1 METRKEQTEKKNY
14 TTPTLAAIL
23 ILLVIGATVG
33 FYIRGQSR
41 PVRKRIVHRPGGAI
55 TQVEKKVVEPIKKIN
70 VTKEEVK
77 KAEVKKTEKATPK
90 PQPAQPKAKQAPVS
104 NTSATSQ
111 TEKYVK
117 LFIYSDPPARIYID
131 HKRIVDEKGNDVIT
145 PVKNLKVKAGTRIIK
160 LVAKDNPSKV
170 WWTQQKFYQDDM
182 IYVDSSAGD
191 W

>member
-1 METRKEQTEKKNY
+1 METKKEQTEKKNY

-23 ILLVIGATVG
+23 ILLIIGSAIG

-41 PVRKRIVHRPGGAI
+41 PVRKRTIHRPGGAI
-55 TQVEKKVVEPIKKIN
+55 TQVEKKAVEPVKKTN
-70 VTKEEVK
+70 VTKEVQ
-77 KAEVKKTEKATPK
+77 KTEKAIPK
-90 PQPAQPKAKQAPVS
+90 PQTAQQKIQQTPIS
-104 NTSATSQ
+104 NVPTAGQ
-111 TEKYVK
+111 PEKYVK
-117 LFIYSDPPARIYID
+117 LFIYSNPPARIYID
-131 HKRIVDEKGNDVIT
+131 HKKIVDEKGNDVLT

-182 IYVDSSAGD
+182 IYVDTGAGD